1 MNTEDFVTYEQAV
14 KLKELGF
21 DWKCLYFYP
30 ITSALGIKRNCSHGD
45 FNSIQM
51 SFDSKYGEIFS
62 APTLAQAQ
70 KWLRNVKKADI
81 IVTLEDETDDP
92 YQVEVYINKVC
103 VSGHWRHGFF
113 TDFDEALSVGISKA
127 LELLINKS

>member
-21 DWKCLYFYP
+21 DWEVNHCYYDDELNE
-30 ITSALGIKRNCSHGD
+30 ICDGSTSNYDNC
-45 FNSIQM
+45 NSTDYI
-51 SFDSKYGEIFS
+51 ERVCS
-62 APTLAQAQ
+62 APTLSQAQ